1 MLYFYIEYEFMTY
14 TSFQVMLLLLSFLI
28 NKDLSGWLL
37 WKQTVVELIS
47 VFTDVFMEEVNNED
61 IIYG

>member
-14 TSFQVMLLLLSFLI
+14 TSFMLLLLSFLI

>member
-14 TSFQVMLLLLSFLI
+14 TSFQVMFLLLNFLM

-37 WKQTVVELIS
+37 WKQTVVELMS
-47 VFTDVFMEEVNNED
+47 VFMDVFMKEVSNED